1 MEAHMNNNPQTGSR
15 ERKRAEFSG
24 KQGPTRNVTA
34 ILVSVVVVL
43 LGVAAYLVVS
53 STSRQPKATA
63 LSQSPGSGSGSG
75 HDIRIALAD
84 VGDGHAKF
92 FDYRTADNKQLRFF
106 VMKSSDGVLRAALD
120 ACDTCYHAKKGYHQE
135 GDNMICNNC
144 GLKFPS
150 AMINEAKGGCNPIG
164 LPRTIEGDQMVIKAG
179 DLDSR
184 SNFF

>member
-1 MEAHMNNNPQTGSR
+1 MDAHMNNNPQTGSR

-43 LGVAAYLVVS
+43 LGVATYLVVS
-53 STSRQPKATA
+53 NTSRQPKATA
-63 LSQSPGSGSGSG
+63 LSQSSGSGSG

-84 VGDGHAKF
+84 VGDGRAKF

-164 LPRTIEGDQMVIKAG
+164 LPRTIEGDQLVIKAG

>member
-1 MEAHMNNNPQTGSR
+1 MNNNPQTESR
-15 ERKRAEFSG
+15 ERKRAEFTN

-43 LGVAAYLVVS
+43 LGVAAYLVVT
-53 STSRQPKATA
+53 STNQQPKATA
-63 LSQSPGSGSGSG
+63 LTQGPTSSGGSG
-75 HDIRIALAD
+75 HDIRIAVAD
-84 VGDGHAKF
+84 LGDGRAKF
-92 FDYRTADNKQLRFF
+92 FDYRTPDNKQLRFF

-135 GDNMICNNC
+135 GDNMVCNNC

-150 AMINEAKGGCNPIG
+150 ALINEAKGGCNPVG
-164 LPRTIEGDQMVIKAG
+164 LPRAIDGDQVVIKAG

-184 SNFF
+184 SNYF

>member
-1 MEAHMNNNPQTGSR
+1 MNNNPQTESR
-15 ERKRAEFSG
+15 ERKRAEFAN

-43 LGVAAYLVVS
+43 LGVAAYLVVT
-53 STSRQPKATA
+53 STSQQPKAA
-63 LSQSPGSGSGSG
+63 LAPSPGSAGSSG

-84 VGDGHAKF
+84 LGDGRAKF
-92 FDYRTADNKQLRFF
+92 FDYRAAGNKQLRFF
-106 VMKSSDGVLRAALD
+106 VMKSSDGVIRAALD

-135 GDNMICNNC
+135 GDNMVCNNC

-150 AMINEAKGGCNPIG
+150 AMINEVKGGCNPVG
-164 LPRTIEGDQMVIKAG
+164 LPRTIEGDQLVIKAG

-184 SNFF
+184 SNYF